1 MSSIE
6 ISEKLLPVFKAAE
19 IEVLDP
25 QQITLLNNAV
35 NRVIDRE
42 GEAALTR
49 PRLEGIREMVLE
61 HLWSPE
67 LTKAVKFKIAME
79 GFVCLSPDWN
89 LFTANV
95 TEPVINQ
102 VLDGIECWTSLTR
115 TFPVVIGL
123 RTGNRLFLLFR
134 NAEEEASATE
144 STALAMVMAYD
155 ADELFLCSATDI
167 LNGIKAFLVTRSR
180 AEEGSGIFFEL
191 TESQDRWVIGDPVG
205 KIDPN
210 ILSDFTGASAYK
222 SFNNDAER
230 SRMVEARQ
238 ALSHWKPS
246 YEWRFDPLDSAA
258 NEK

>member
-1 MSSIE
+1 MSSSE
-6 ISEKLLPVFKAAE
+6 ISQKLLPVFTPAE
-19 IEVLDP
+19 IQALAP

-35 NRVIDRE
+35 NRVIERE

-67 LTKAVKFKIAME
+67 LTKVEKVKKAME

-95 TEPVINQ
+95 TEPVIDQ

-134 NAEEEASATE
+134 NAEEEAGATE
-144 STALAMVMAYD
+144 STALAMVVAYD

-167 LNGIKAFLVTRSR
+167 LNGLKAFLVTRSR
-180 AEEGSGIFFEL
+180 AEEGSGMFFEL

-210 ILSDFTGASAYK
+210 ILGDFTGAAAFK
-222 SFNNDAER
+222 SFSNDAER
-230 SRMVEARQ
+230 ARKHAARQ
-238 ALSHWKPS
+238 ALIRWKPF
-246 YEWRFDPLDSAA
+246 YEWRFESLDQTERS
-258 NEK
+258 